1 MIEILLFSKTCFGYG
16 TPVSVAVGLGAASG
30 SVETPNG
37 RFAADAAPDVSW
49 LDSVEVHVEEPV
61 YPSFPYSFH
70 LVLPLFLIE

>member
-1 MIEILLFSKTCFGYG
+1 MLA
-16 TPVSVAVGLGAASG
+16 PG

-70 LVLPLFLIE
+70 LALPLFLIE